1 MFGTHGPG
9 GALIAVALAAVAPAP
24 QAAVQPRMSKD
35 QVIQRARDFCT
46 AIHQPVR
53 GAGQARFPGGFR
65 NHWQARWEVDFAGEA
80 TVCVVDAT
88 GDIAYYRNR
97 SYDRREGADKPSGR
111 SITETEARQIG
122 SSLVSASGGAT
133 DLTFR
138 HAQLMTEA
146 DPKVRGSHRWVL
158 DWQRKA
164 GKYLYDRRSGANASL
179 DAEAGIVVTFS
190 KIFPSP
196 PPATLDVRVSKDDAA
211 RTGKEKL
218 VAHKLPS
225 GDPVRAELL
234 IVQPNERWLEDPK
247 RLADPRYFPEFERK
261 PESRLAWV
269 FRFNNPDKELYWR
282 DVWVDA
288 ETGKVIG
295 GAIGGVPL
303 ALPRKGARP
312 PAR

>member
-1 MFGTHGPG
+1 MSGTHGPG
-9 GALIAVALAAVAPAP
+9 GALIAVALAAVTSAA
-24 QAAVQPRMSKD
+24 QAAPRPRLSSN
-35 QVIQRARDFCT
+35 QAIEGARDFCT

-53 GAGQARFPGGFR
+53 GGGQAKFPGGFR
-65 NHWQARWEVDFAGEA
+65 NHWQARWEIEFAGEA
-80 TVCVVDAT
+80 TVCIVDAT

-97 SYDRREGADKPSGR
+97 GYDKREGADKPSGR
-111 SITETEARQIG
+111 SITETEARRIG
-122 SSLVSASGGAT
+122 SSVVSASGGAA
-133 DLTFR
+133 DLAFW
-138 HAQLMTEA
+138 HAQIMTEA

-164 GKYLYDRRSGANASL
+164 GKYLYDRRSSANASL

-196 PPATLDVRVSKDDAA
+196 PPATLDVRVSKEDATKTA
-211 RTGKEKL
+211 KDKL
-218 VAHKLPS
+218 VARKLPS
-225 GDPVRAELL
+225 GDPVRGELF
-234 IVQPNERWLEDPK
+234 IVQPNERWLENPK
-247 RLADPRYFPEFERK
+247 RLGDRRYFPELERK

-288 ETGKVIG
+288 QTGDVVG

-303 ALPRKGARP
+303 ALPRKGAGP